1 MPNPPSPQMV
11 FETFNAFQRT
21 DALKT
26 AIELGLFTAIAAGS
40 DTPEALASA
49 CGIAQRGARILAD
62 YLTVIGFLK
71 KENGRY
77 QLSPEAN
84 AYLDRNS
91 PTYLGGA
98 VEFLCSEQHRGRFQ
112 RLTQAVQAGGAQE
125 DDESVLAPESD
136 AWVRFAHGMAGM
148 MAMPAELLA
157 QRVLQ
162 GATTPMK
169 VLDIAAGHGLFGI
182 AFARQN
188 PNAEVTALDWA
199 NVLAVAEQNAGSAGV
214 GQRHRLL
221 PGSAFDVGFGDGY
234 DVVLLTNFL
243 HHFDTAANESIL
255 RKVHSA
261 LKPGGR
267 AVALEFVPDESRVAP
282 TDSAAFALI
291 MLATTPA
298 GDAYTFREY
307 DAMFQT
313 AGFERS
319 ECFALE
325 PTIQQVVIGHRSA

>member
-1 MPNPPSPQMV
+1 MPNPPSPQIV

-21 DALKT
+21 EALKT
-26 AIELGLFTAIAAGS
+26 ALELGLFTAIGAGN
-40 DTPEALASA
+40 DTPQALASV
-49 CGIAQRGARILAD
+49 CGIAERGARILAD
-62 YLTVIGFLK
+62 YLTVIGFLQK
-71 KENGRY
+71 SDGRY
-77 QLSPEAN
+77 QLSPEAS
-84 AYLDRNS
+84 AFLDQNS
-91 PTYLGGA
+91 PAYLGGA
-98 VEFLCSEQHRGRFQ
+98 AEFMCSEQHRGRFQ
-112 RLTQAVQAGGAQE
+112 RLTQAVQTGGAKE

-136 AWVRFAHGMAGM
+136 VWVRFARGMAGM

-162 GATTPMK
+162 GETSAMQI
-169 VLDIAAGHGLFGI
+169 LDIAAGHGLFGI

-188 PNAEVTALDWA
+188 PNAEVTAVDWA
-199 NVLAVAEQNAGSAGV
+199 NVLAVAEQNANQAGV
-214 GQRHRLL
+214 AERHRLL
-221 PGSAFDVGFGDGY
+221 PGSAFDVEFGEGY

-243 HHFDTAANESIL
+243 HHFDAAANEAIL
-255 RKVHSA
+255 RKVHAA

-267 AVALEFVPDESRVAP
+267 AVALEFVPDDSRVAP

-307 DAMFQT
+307 DAMFQA
-313 AGFERS
+313 AGFQRS

-325 PTIQQVVIGHRSA
+325 PTMQHVVIGHRSA